1 MSTRSSA
8 RSWTHCL
15 HVLVAI
21 GTSSMIL
28 ATSTA
33 AEGASAAAPAG
44 SAAPDSAAAAP
55 AGSAAVDAP
64 SAPKASRRAVAP
76 AAALGI
82 GLAATA
88 VPTLL
93 AYGLTSKDSKAE
105 DVALFVGV
113 ATGVVAGPA
122 LGLWSGGRGDLA
134 KRGLIV
140 RSIGTAIC
148 LGAMGVAD
156 ATWNDGAQ
164 APTATAALAVL
175 GTVSGLATTVFV
187 IHDLVITPSA
197 TAQGR
202 PVSASFGFRPDGL
215 VTLNVRF

>member
-1 MSTRSSA
+1 VSTRSSA
-8 RSWTHCL
+8 RSWAHCL
-15 HVLVAI
+15 HVFVAF
-21 GTSSMIL
+21 GTLSMIL
-28 ATSTA
+28 ATRTA
-33 AEGASAAAPAG
+33 AECAAAAVPAG
-44 SAAPDSAAAAP
+44 SAVPDSAAAAP
-55 AGSAAVDAP
+55 AGSAAVHAP

-88 VPTLL
+88 APTLL
-93 AYGLTSKDSKAE
+93 AYGLTSKDTKTE

-134 KRGLIV
+134 KRGLVV

-148 LGAMGVAD
+148 LGAMGIAS
-156 ATWNDGAQ
+156 ATWNDGTQ
-164 APTATAALAVL
+164 APVATATLAILGAL
-175 GTVSGLATTVFV
+175 GGLAATVFV
-187 IHDLVITPSA
+187 FHDLAITPSA
-197 TAQGR
+197 TAQGM
-202 PVSASFGFRPDGL
+202 PLSARLGLRPDGL